1 MVYIDIYS
9 ILFSELMYLQNI
21 FSKKKRKA
29 VIILIMALHN
39 LMPTYKVNINTFLKE
54 TLVNKGVIE
63 QPTLIT
69 FFYFFVPRP

>member
-1 MVYIDIYS
+1 MEYIDIYS
-9 ILFSELMYLQNI
+9 ILFSELMHLQNI
-21 FSKKKRKA
+21 FSKKKRKS

-69 FFYFFVPRP
+69 FLYFFVPQP

>member
-69 FFYFFVPRP
+69 FFYFFVPQP

>member
-29 VIILIMALHN
+29 VIIPIMALHN